1 MSKSI
6 YLINPTNDYP
16 CYLGAEFYAG
26 WGGGGVT
33 VSK

>member
-26 WGGGGVT
+26 WGGWE
-33 VSK
+33 